1 MLHQQYG
8 LGKNIEQKF
17 LQNFMMECLLF
28 LDLRINFLQKYQLST
43 QYVGHQIFLEEKVE
57 KKKLFVFYLVLG
69 ISK

>member
-28 LDLRINFLQKYQLST
+28 LDLRINFLQNISYLHST
-43 QYVGHQIFLEEKVE
+43 LDIKFFLEEK
-57 KKKLFVFYLVLG
+57 
-69 ISK
+69 